1 MFVKYSFITFHNK
14 SELIIFRRDRLVFV
28 STAHKIINYNITTVF
43 RFSFQDG
50 HISTVCPA
58 EDEPVWALNIKK
70 AVLSTFQNR
79 MERFDIHHTVAEV
92 GFSVQIHFCHER
104 A

>member
-1 MFVKYSFITFHNK
+1 LNEQNTLLN
-14 SELIIFRRDRLVFV
+14 
-28 STAHKIINYNITTVF
+28 

-50 HISTVCPA
+50 HISTVCPG

-79 MERFDIHHTVAEV
+79 MERFDIHHIVAEV
-92 GFSVQIHFCHER
+92 DRVFIFKKTSFCLVSSIKLSV
-104 A
+104 